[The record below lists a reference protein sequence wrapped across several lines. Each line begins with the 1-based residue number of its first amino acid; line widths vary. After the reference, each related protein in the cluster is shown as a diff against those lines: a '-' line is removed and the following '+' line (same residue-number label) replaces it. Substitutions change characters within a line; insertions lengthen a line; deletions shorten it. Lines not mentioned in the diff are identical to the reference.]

1 MGLFGWA
8 PDYPDPNNY
17 LAFMPGQLVG
27 KRAGWLVEAAPT
39 IADLGAKAGSTADLP
54 TRGKLFRD
62 VQTQLNE
69 QSPIYPLLNAGQA
82 VVTTKNLTNVAY
94 SPVWYI
100 DFAAIG
106 SN

>member
-1 MGLFGWA
+1 
-8 PDYPDPNNY
+8 
-17 LAFMPGQLVG
+17 
-27 KRAGWLVEAAPT
+27 
-39 IADLGAKAGSTADLP
+39 
-54 TRGKLFRD
+54 LFRD
-62 VQTQLNE
+62 VQNQLNE

-106 SN
+106 SS